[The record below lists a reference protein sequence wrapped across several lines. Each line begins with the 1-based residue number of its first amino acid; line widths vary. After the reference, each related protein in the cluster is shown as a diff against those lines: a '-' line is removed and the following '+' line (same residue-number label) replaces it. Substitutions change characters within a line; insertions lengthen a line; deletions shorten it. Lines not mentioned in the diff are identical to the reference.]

1 MGGGASGCREDGSM
15 DFASGSGFVLI
26 GIGIVVLGLVI
37 FLFGDRLRPLSG
49 AARKR
54 SEEAA
59 RQNWGKE
66 EIH

>member
-1 MGGGASGCREDGSM
+1 M
-15 DFASGSGFVLI
+15 DFASGSGFLLI
-26 GIGIVVLGLVI
+26 GLGIVVLGLVI

-54 SEEAA
+54 SDEAA

>member
-1 MGGGASGCREDGSM
+1 M
-15 DFASGSGFVLI
+15 DFASGSGFLLI
-26 GIGIVVLGLVI
+26 AAAIVVLGLVI
-37 FLFGDRLRPLSG
+37 FFFGDRLRPLKG
-49 AARKR
+49 TERKR